1 MGNIKQIIKNRTY
14 YFFFWLDRN
23 IDIYYSGYVTIKQ
36 KIVIIIAL

>member
-14 YFFFWLDRN
+14 YFFSWHDRN